1 MTEGGTVKLKQL
13 LWNMKVTGTY
23 DGDKE
28 ILDIVS
34 DSRSVKEGS
43 LFVCIRG
50 LRFDGHSAA
59 EAALQ
64 NGASAVVTDHS
75 LGLDSEVI
83 VENTRHALA
92 VLCSNYFGRP
102 QDKLKL
108 IAVTGT
114 NGKTTIA
121 NVIKQSLEQC
131 GKKTGLIGTIGVE
144 IGELSLPAKFTTPEP
159 WDMEMILR
167 SMVNAG
173 CEYAVME
180 ASSQALEQGR
190 LSDLHFDTAI
200 FTNLSQDHLDYHKTM
215 EAYFEAK
222 CMLFEI
228 TDYAVINID
237 DEAGKKLYDRV
248 SCEKVSYAIEDEK
261 ADYRGTGLDLRID
274 GSAFQVVRGE
284 KSAFCEVPL
293 PGKFSVYNALASIAT
308 ITRATGDLDQA
319 SSAVSGTRGV
329 SGRCEILHRGSKT
342 VISDYAHTDDA
353 LLKLL
358 SSIKPYLNG
367 GRLIVLFGCAGRRD
381 KTKRIKM
388 ANVVSE
394 YADIAIL
401 SSDNPRDEDPF
412 EIMNAL
418 EPIFLEKHVPYMLI
432 PDRYFAVAHVLNVM
446 NDSDVFVLCGK
457 GHEDYQVIDHFTV
470 YLDERRIVREY
481 FKSE

>member
-1 MTEGGTVKLKQL
+1 MKLKQL
-13 LWNMKVTGTY
+13 LCNLNVSGTY
-23 DGDKE
+23 DSDADV
-28 ILDIVS
+28 LDIVS
-34 DSRSVKEGS
+34 DSRSVNEGS

-64 NGASAVVTDHS
+64 KGAVAVVVDHS
-75 LGLDSEVI
+75 LGLESEVI
-83 VENTRHALA
+83 VGNTRHALA

-102 QDKLKL
+102 QEKLKL

-121 NVIKQSLEQC
+121 NVIKQSLERC
-131 GKKTGLIGTIGVE
+131 GKKAGLIGTIGVE
-144 IGELSLPAKFTTPEP
+144 VGELMLPAKFTTPEP
-159 WDMEMILR
+159 WDMEMILS

-228 TDYAVINID
+228 ADYAVINVD
-237 DEAGKKLYDRV
+237 DEAGRRLFERV
-248 SCEKVSYAIEDEK
+248 NCRKASYSIENPD
-261 ADYRGTGLDLRID
+261 ADFWGTSLDLRID
-274 GSAFQVVRGE
+274 SSAFQVSHGGE
-284 KSAFCEVPL
+284 IAPCEVPL

-308 ITRATGDLDQA
+308 ITHVTGDLELA
-319 SSAVSGTRGV
+319 CNAVSGTRGV
-329 SGRCEILHRGSKT
+329 SGRCEILHRGKKT
-342 VISDYAHTDDA
+342 VIGDYAHTDDA

-388 ANVVSE
+388 ANVVSDF
-394 YADIAIL
+394 ADIAVL

-412 EIMNAL
+412 EIMRAL
-418 EPIFLEKHVPYMLI
+418 EPVFLEKHVPYLLI
-432 PDRYFAVAHVLNVM
+432 PDRYFAVSHVLDIM
-446 NDSDVFVLCGK
+446 NDNDVFVLCGK
-457 GHEDYQVIDHFTV
+457 GHEDYQVIDRFTV
-470 YLDERRIVREY
+470 YLDERRIVRDY
-481 FKSE
+481 FIKEQE